1 MSPKVFGSSNSG
13 NWFLKTPNV
22 FELRYRTGSRDHAF
36 LNKFKQCFL
45 TDCSVNYT
53 PDAVYATY
61 DDTTPVSMMLT
72 LNFQE
77 IVPIYDYDYDN
88 GPGVSAIGY

>member
-1 MSPKVFGSSNSG
+1 M
-13 NWFLKTPNV
+13 
-22 FELRYRTGSRDHAF
+22 
-36 LNKFKQCFL
+36 
-45 TDCSVNYT
+45 
-53 PDAVYATY
+53 YATY

-77 IVPIYDYDYDN
+77 IVPIYDYDFDN

>member
-1 MSPKVFGSSNSG
+1 MDQVLTFDKI
-13 NWFLKTPNV
+13 
-22 FELRYRTGSRDHAF
+22 FENL
-36 LNKFKQCFL
+36 CFL

-77 IVPIYDYDYDN
+77 IVPIYDYDFDN